1 MNLPFYQFVAQMS
14 AALDGSAHSVP
25 RSLNRYQGLL
35 LQDWIFRF
43 TTRLLVG
50 IEHWQVRPE

>member
-1 MNLPFYQFVAQMS
+1 MNLPSYQFVAQIS
-14 AALDGSAHSVP
+14 VALDEIAHSAP
-25 RSLNRYQGLL
+25 GSLNRYQGLL